1 MNDNLAW
8 YFGGG
13 NWYDRRL
20 RGQIEELEESV
31 SGAYA
36 QSSRLRSQLAQ
47 VQGDLGSKVAR
58 MARAFD
64 AFVELSDIR
73 NELAVFTGAAIV
85 RHQARQLLGS
95 VAAGRTPVPPEPP
108 AVPGYWLVPAT
119 RALYARLSGDTAE
132 AARQA
137 EAAVEL
143 DGERARLFLAAATR
157 LTGPVDLPAAELH
170 AVLPAGPGPVP
181 WGRRMLWLATAQD
194 AFGPAGRELLAS
206 ALTRALTETL
216 GPPAAPGSQ
225 DTPAGDG
232 AEPRG
237 FAAWV
242 AAVSHQRTDP
252 AGVATALAD
261 VRTRLTAIP
270 GLTTGPAGVGISA
283 REGGTAGAASG
294 VPAEVGGAAGA
305 GAGVPAEVG
314 GPAGAGTT
322 ATSSAAAGADGGGA
336 GGAVAVVGPLA
347 EVVRVLV
354 DEGAP
359 EERELLRRAVE
370 LRAVI
375 EDGTAP
381 PPYRACDEP
390 VGGAGEL
397 VLKDVLTS
405 DEVAV
410 PVRAAAARVA
420 LPWLRAAVD
429 RAVAAVPVTE
439 PPRASTLRIWE
450 TDITVTAAGP
460 DAATLDAARARIATE
475 YRPRRT
481 QLVVGAVLAGA
492 GLLVALAGFAVSP
505 LLVVLGALVMA
516 AGLITVVVG
525 LRRNAGMG
533 TQHADYLVSVDRR
546 ITDEMSKLQQAT
558 ERSAAGRDQV
568 ERERAALAETLAPAP
583 GV

>member
-157 LTGPVDLPAAELH
+157 LGGPVDLPAAELH

-216 GPPAAPGSQ
+216 GPPAAP
-225 DTPAGDG
+225 TAPAGDG
-232 AEPRG
+232 AEQRG

-261 VRTRLTAIP
+261 VRTRLTAIT
-270 GLTTGPAGVGISA
+270 GLTTGPAGAGISA
-283 REGGTAGAASG
+283 REGS
-294 VPAEVGGAAGA
+294 AAGA
-305 GAGVPAEVG
+305 GAGVPAGVG

-322 ATSSAAAGADGGGA
+322 ATSSTAAGADGGGA
-336 GGAVAVVGPLA
+336 AEAVAVVGPLA

-405 DEVAV
+405 DEVAA

-475 YRPRRT
+475 YRPKRT

-546 ITDEMSKLQQAT
+546 ITDEMSKLRQAT